1 MSYPL
6 VSVIIP
12 VYQAENFVTEC
23 IRSVQAQNYPELEII
38 LVDDGATDSSGEL
51 CDQLAKKDD
60 RIIVIHKKNGG
71 LSDARN
77 AGIDA
82 SRGEYLSFIDSDDFI
97 HPMFMEVLLQ
107 LCETTQCNI
116 SKCGMQEVE
125 GDTFV
130 SEGEKED
137 TYKLYSAEEYLEK
150 INRVNAGFSVCNKLF
165 HRELF
170 STIKFPYAKL
180 HEDVAVIYKLIAM
193 SKKIV
198 EVEYKLYF
206 YYKNPKSIT
215 KSIIKKERLDD
226 IEFRMNMYSFC
237 KKKKWNVAAR
247 AQADYILNMIRM
259 YQKIDKEN
267 VDNYKEFIKRL
278 KNIKYE
284 FAMRIVKKEYTCV
297 KEKLMIYINLLLN
310 N

>member
-1 MSYPL
+1 MEKKL
-6 VSVIIP
+6 ISVIVP
-12 VYQAENFVTEC
+12 VYNVEAYLERCVDSILKQT
-23 IRSVQAQNYPELEII
+23 YKELEII

-206 YYKNPKSIT
+206 FYKNPKSIT
-215 KSIIKKERLDD
+215 KSIIKK
-226 IEFRMNMYSFC
+226 
-237 KKKKWNVAAR
+237 
-247 AQADYILNMIRM
+247 
-259 YQKIDKEN
+259 ID
-267 VDNYKEFIKRL
+267 
-278 KNIKYE
+278 
-284 FAMRIVKKEYTCV
+284 
-297 KEKLMIYINLLLN
+297 
-310 N
+310 

>member
-1 MSYPL
+1 MP
-6 VSVIIP
+6 
-12 VYQAENFVTEC
+12 QEENIFRLLIVM
-23 IRSVQAQNYPELEII
+23 I
-38 LVDDGATDSSGEL
+38 LYIQCLWKYCFNCVK
-51 CDQLAKKDD
+51 Q
-60 RIIVIHKKNGG
+60 
-71 LSDARN
+71 
-77 AGIDA
+77 
-82 SRGEYLSFIDSDDFI
+82 
-97 HPMFMEVLLQ
+97 
-107 LCETTQCNI
+107 TQCNI

-237 KKKKWNVAAR
+237 KKKEVECGSQSTSRLYLKHDSNVS
-247 AQADYILNMIRM
+247 
-259 YQKIDKEN
+259 KIDKEN

-284 FAMRIVKKEYTCV
+284 FKCE
-297 KEKLMIYINLLLN
+297 L
-310 N
+310 